1 MTQPISIGALLTP
14 GLRSEFSQVYMPRYA
29 GVEAMLK
36 DVMAFDLGSDK
47 LTEIFGYLEA
57 PTYPVRWDPGQMIG
71 AKSIL
76 SKQYTVTNRDFGR
89 RIYIPRNWQD
99 DQSGSVWQIARGL
112 GANWATLAERI
123 FYQYIRDAAD
133 PDLLPDAPLS
143 ADGADLYSSS
153 TRYGSSSGNIVSVGS
168 TATVQGI
175 ITDVYGIIRRLTEFL
190 NTESQPFWG
199 DADIRGG
206 LKIFHGTAL
215 TLVMEQAAKQM
226 VIQSKIAGTST
237 TDVSTSAG
245 ASNVLLASG
254 RAIGFVN
261 SVRITDSVYY
271 GFLMGLPNHVRPI
284 FRLVRKGQQEAIGN
298 VTTSDSARDTGE
310 EYVQFD
316 SREGWG
322 SILAIG
328 TCKVA

>member
-14 GLRSEFSQVYMPRYA
+14 GLRSEFSQVYMPRYK

-57 PTYPVRWDPGQMIG
+57 PIYPVRWDPGQMIG
-71 AKSIL
+71 SKSIL

-123 FYQYIRDAAD
+123 FYQYILDGSD

-143 ADGADLYSSS
+143 ADGLDLYSSS

-175 ITDVYGIIRRLTEFL
+175 ITDVYGMIRRLTEFL
-190 NTESQPFWG
+190 NTESQPFWD

-206 LKIFHGTAL
+206 IKIFHGTAL

-226 VIQSKIAGTST
+226 VVAIDASTATSNAG
-237 TDVSTSAG
+237 VSNTI
-245 ASNVLLASG
+245 LASG

-261 SVRITDSVYY
+261 SVRITSSVYF
-271 GFLMGLPNHVRPI
+271 GFLMGLPAALRPL
-284 FRLVRKGQQEAIGN
+284 FRLVRKGQVEAIGN

-328 TCKVA
+328 TTKVA